1 MIKTKRRYRAAEVA
15 ARGELFG
22 IALDGIPARTPGGAE
37 LLVPTRPLAEAIAGE
52 FQAQGTELAPA
63 SMPLTRLA
71 IAAIDRVKP
80 DRHGII
86 ADIAAYAESDLVCY
100 RADEP
105 EDLVKAQEAAFGPV
119 LKWVREH
126 FGAELRVGAGIMPV
140 AQDPAAVAK
149 LKEAAASFDDMM
161 LAALYSTI
169 KSCGSFVLAL
179 ALAEGRID
187 PQEALVLSQTDE
199 AYQAGRWGL
208 DPVHAARRD
217 QLARELASA
226 ARFMELCRA

>member
-15 ARGELFG
+15 VRGERFG
-22 IALDGIPARTPGGAE
+22 IALDGRPARTPAGAE
-37 LLVPTRPLAEAIAGE
+37 LIVPTRPLAEAIAGE
-52 FQAQGTELAPA
+52 FRAQGAELVPE

-71 IAAIDRVKP
+71 NAAIDRVKAGRQ
-80 DRHGII
+80 DII

-100 RADEP
+100 RANEP
-105 EDLVKAQEAAFGPV
+105 EDLVRAQAAASDPM
-119 LKWVREH
+119 LQWVRER

-140 AQDPAAVAK
+140 AQDPAGVAK
-149 LKEAAASFDDMM
+149 LKTAAASFDDMM
-161 LAALYSTI
+161 LTALYSTI
-169 KSCGSFVLAL
+169 KNCGSLVLAL

-187 PQEALVLSQTDE
+187 AREALGLSQTE
-199 AYQAGRWGL
+199 ESYQAGRWGL
-208 DPVHAARRD
+208 DPVYAARRE